1 MPLLTPTTVRTLL
14 ADHGLRPRRALGQHF
29 LADPNTARR
38 IVRLAGIGEGDRVLE
53 IGPGLGSL
61 TLALAEAGADVV
73 ALELD
78 RHLAPVLEATLA
90 KVGADASRR
99 RVEVVV
105 GDALSVDVDALLGD
119 RADGPWHSVSNLPYN
134 VAAPVVARLLET
146 APRVERQLVMVQ
158 REVGERLAAG
168 PGSPAYG
175 ALSVKVA
182 YHARAE
188 LAGTVPPTVFVP
200 PPKVESVLVRIVRR
214 PVLPVDVPSSDRLF
228 ALVRAGFGQRRKM
241 LRRSLRPVLGER
253 VVDVLDAAGVD
264 PAARAENLELMDWA
278 KVARVEAGL

>member
-1 MPLLTPTTVRTLL
+1 MPLLTPASVRTLL

-61 TLALAEAGADVV
+61 TLALADAGAEVV
-73 ALELD
+73 VLELD
-78 RHLAPVLEATLA
+78 RHLVPVLEATL
-90 KVGADASRR
+90 GDRD
-99 RVEVVV
+99 VEVVI
-105 GDALSVDVDALLGD
+105 GDALSVDFDALLGD
-119 RADGPWHSVSNLPYN
+119 DADRPWHSVSNLPYN

-214 PVLPVDVPSSDRLF
+214 PSPPVEVPSPDRLF

-241 LRRSLRPVLGER
+241 LRRSLRPMLGEG
-253 VVDVLDAAGVD
+253 VADVLEAAGVD
-264 PAARAENLELMDWA
+264 PAARAENLGLLDWA
-278 KVARVEAGL
+278 KVARVEAAL

>member
-1 MPLLTPTTVRTLL
+1 VRTLL
-14 ADHGLRPRRALGQHF
+14 ADHGLRPRRGLGQHF

-38 IVRLAGIGEGDRVLE
+38 IVRLAGIGDGDRVLE

-61 TLALAEAGADVV
+61 TLALADAGAHVV

-78 RHLAPVLEATLA
+78 RHLAPVLETTLA
-90 KVGADASRR
+90 DATANG

-105 GDALSVDVDALLGD
+105 GDALEVDLAALLGD
-119 RADGPWHSVSNLPYN
+119 ARDGAWHSVSNLPYN
-134 VAAPVVARLLET
+134 VAAPVVVRLLEH
-146 APRVERQLVMVQ
+146 APRIERQLVMVQ
-158 REVGERLAAG
+158 REVGERLAAV

-182 YHARAE
+182 YHAHAE
-188 LAGTVPPTVFVP
+188 IAGAVPPTVFLP

-214 PVLPVDVPSSDRLF
+214 AAPPVDVPSPDRLF

-241 LRRSLRPVLGER
+241 LRRALRPELGAGVIAVLE
-253 VVDVLDAAGVD
+253 AAGVD
-264 PAARAENLELMDWA
+264 PAARAETLGLEDWA
-278 KVARVEAGL
+278 KLARVEAAP